1 MSSRLETNDDEK
13 HESENEQSESD
24 IESEFND
31 DSTLIVLKNGIKIKR
46 RRTPRVIRYVRF
58 NLKTDPDNYY
68 REKLMLFTPWRNE
81 CSDLL
86 SGFDS
91 FEQSFNQ
98 KKVFLAHKIK
108 EYEHNADMLDQAE
121 QMVR

>member
-24 IESEFND
+24 NESEFND

-81 CSDLL
+81 CSDLDLIVL
-86 SGFDS
+86 SSHLTRKKS
-91 FEQSFNQ
+91 F
-98 KKVFLAHKIK
+98 
-108 EYEHNADMLDQAE
+108 
-121 QMVR
+121 

>member
-98 KKVFLAHKIK
+98 KNSLFSSQ
-108 EYEHNADMLDQAE
+108 N
-121 QMVR
+121 